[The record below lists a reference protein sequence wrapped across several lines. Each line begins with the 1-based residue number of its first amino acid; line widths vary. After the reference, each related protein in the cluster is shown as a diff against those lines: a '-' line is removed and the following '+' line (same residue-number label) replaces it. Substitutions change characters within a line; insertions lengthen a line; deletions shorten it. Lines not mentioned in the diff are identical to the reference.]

1 MEAFMNCGLAPTT
14 VTIFIDFSLF
24 PVIMQLSGY
33 NHTVFSGIPFLAATI
48 CTDGVFLPRRVG
60 FT

>member
-1 MEAFMNCGLAPTT
+1 
-14 VTIFIDFSLF
+14 
-24 PVIMQLSGY
+24 MQLSGY